1 MAAND
6 QLIVAAIVV
15 AGGAGT
21 RLGAG
26 VPKAFVPVGGRTLL
40 EHAVERIA
48 AHPRVD
54 VVVVAVPAE
63 QVTTAAALVGPAAV
77 VAGGGTRQQSVA
89 AALAAVP
96 AGVETVLVH
105 DAARAFVPSEVVDRV
120 LSALDDGA
128 SAVVPSVAV
137 RDTIRT
143 VDAAGELGELVERS
157 GLLAMQTPQGFRRD
171 VLDRAH
177 AAARGFDA
185 TDDAALVEDLG
196 ERVIAVAGDERAFK
210 VTTPFDLALAEAA
223 LDG

>member
-77 VAGGGTRQQSVA
+77 VAGGGTRPQSVA

-177 AAARGFDA
+177 AAARGFA
-185 TDDAALVEDLG
+185 AIDDAALVEDLG

>member
-40 EHAVERIA
+40 EHAVERMA

-96 AGVETVLVH
+96 AGVKTVLVH

-143 VDAAGELGELVERS
+143 VDSAGELGELVERS

-177 AAARGFDA
+177 AAARGLDA

-223 LDG
+223 LDD

>member
-6 QLIVAAIVV
+6 PMIVAAIVV
-15 AGGAGT
+15 AAGSGT

-26 VPKAFVPVGGRTLL
+26 LPKAFVQVGGRTLL
-40 EHAVERIA
+40 EHAVERIS

-54 VVVVAVPAE
+54 TVVVAVPAE
-63 QVTTAAALVGPAAV
+63 QVTRAAALVGSATV
-77 VAGGGTRQQSVA
+77 VAGGSTRQQSVA

-96 AGVETVLVH
+96 RGVAAVLVH
-105 DAARAFVPSEVVDRV
+105 DAARAFVPVEVVDRV
-120 LSALDDGA
+120 VAALDDGA
-128 SAVVPSVAV
+128 TAVVPSVPV

-143 VDAAGELGELVERS
+143 VDAAGKLGELVERS

-177 AAARGFDA
+177 ASARVQDA

-196 ERVIAVAGDERAFK
+196 EQVTAVSGDERAFK
-210 VTTPFDLALAEAA
+210 VTTPFDLAVAA
-223 LDG
+223 AVLNG